1 MTDSSEDY
9 CQQEVRRFDS
19 DRWLTTLFAPDSK
32 RPALLALYAFNSE
45 IARAR
50 EAVTQPLIGQIRLQ
64 WWREAWDGIARDQ
77 PRRHPVIEALHRHCR
92 HVDMNDAMMLIDARE
107 RDMEDRPFETAAEL
121 SAYAEASSAPLMRL
135 AAQALGV
142 QPDEALNES
151 IRLAGT
157 AYALVGLLRAV
168 PFMAAQQRVYLPM
181 DRLAMAGRTPESLY
195 QKGLGDEIR
204 GIIGEVGADA
214 AQILDALRRRPIS
227 RQALPALLPASLAR
241 VHLRHLARAGFDPEA
256 AIATASATA
265 KHFALLSATWR
276 RRA

>member
-1 MTDSSEDY
+1 MSDSPEEY
-9 CQQEVRRFDS
+9 CQQDVRRFDS

-50 EAVTQPLIGQIRLQ
+50 EAVTQPMIGQIRLQ
-64 WWREAWDGIARDQ
+64 WWREAWEGIAKDQ

-92 HVDMNDAMMLIDARE
+92 HVNVNDAMMLIDARE

-135 AAQALGV
+135 AAQALDV
-142 QPDEALNES
+142 PIDDALSES

-168 PFMAAQQRVYLPM
+168 PFMAAQHRVYLPA
-181 DRLAMAGRTPESLY
+181 DRLAAAGRTPESLY
-195 QKGLGDEIR
+195 QRGMGAEVAGVIAEI
-204 GIIGEVGADA
+204 GQDA
-214 AQILDALRRRPIS
+214 ACMLDELRQRPVS

-241 VHLRHLARAGFDPEA
+241 VYLRHLARAGYNPEA
-256 AIATASATA
+256 VPANSAATA
-265 KHFALLSATWR
+265 KHFSLLSSVWR
-276 RRA
+276 RRI